1 MRLFARKPVQPLP
14 EAFELATDA
23 GVIAVALRR
32 NPRARNYTLR
42 IGGPARP
49 PTLTIPPRGS
59 LSGAQRF
66 LDRHSGWLQRQ
77 VARVPAPIDI
87 ADGKSIPIRGVPHL
101 IRHEP
106 FRRWTGVS
114 DDMGVGRVL
123 AVSGEA
129 AHLRRRVVDYLK
141 REARRDLEAAVA
153 RYAAALGVR
162 AKQMRLRDQRSRWGS
177 CSGDG
182 HLSFSWRLIMAPTFV
197 LEYLAAHEVAHM
209 IEHNHSRRFWKVV
222 EHICPDRHRARV
234 WLRSEGSTLHAV
246 DADP

>member
-1 MRLFARKPVQPLP
+1 MRLFARKPAQPLP
-14 EAFELATDA
+14 EAFELATDE

-66 LDRHSGWLQRQ
+66 LDRHVAWLRRQ
-77 VARVPAPIDI
+77 VARVPEALSI
-87 ADGKSIPIRGVPHL
+87 ADGSTIPIRGVLHK

-106 FRRWTGVS
+106 YRRWTGVS
-114 DDMGVGRVL
+114 DVMGTPVL

-129 AHLRRRVVDYLK
+129 THLRRRVVDYLK
-141 REARRDLEAAVA
+141 REAKRDLEAAVI
-153 RYAAALGVR
+153 RHAAALGVR
-162 AKQMRLRDQRSRWGS
+162 PKQMRIRDTRSRWGS
-177 CSGDG
+177 CSHDG

-197 LEYLAAHEVAHM
+197 LDYLAAHEVAHM
-209 IEHNHSRRFWKVV
+209 VEHNHSARFWKVV
-222 EHICPDRHRARV
+222 EAICPDRHRARA
-234 WLRSEGSTLHAV
+234 WLRSEGVSLHAV
-246 DADP
+246 DAD

>member
-42 IGGPARP
+42 IGGPTRP

-66 LDRHSGWLQRQ
+66 LDRHLGWLQRQ
-77 VARVPAPIDI
+77 VSKVPAALVI
-87 ADGKSIPIRGVPHL
+87 ADGEAIPIRGVEHRV
-101 IRHEP
+101 RHEP
-106 FRRWTGVS
+106 YRRWTGVS
-114 DDMGVGRVL
+114 DDMGTPVL

-141 REARRDLEAAVA
+141 REARRDLDAAVI
-153 RYAAALGVR
+153 RYAAMLGVR
-162 AKQMRLRDQRSRWGS
+162 PKQMRIRDTRSRWGS
-177 CSGDG
+177 CSHDG
-182 HLSFSWRLIMAPTFV
+182 HLSFSWRLIMAPPFV
-197 LEYLAAHEVAHM
+197 LDYLAAHEVAHM
-209 IEHNHSRRFWKVV
+209 VEHNHSRRFWKVV
-222 EHICPDRHRARV
+222 EAICPDRHRARV
-234 WLRSEGSTLHAV
+234 WLRTEGTTLHAV
-246 DADP
+246 DAE